1 MDDVKSACPLCLGL
15 HTRYNGRYNG
25 FQHGDVKAIPKSR
38 SQFGLQAETRLHEAG
53 VASNRRS
60 AHCGEYVPGPCTHRP
75 SHHPSL
81 VLPKSLAEP
90 ARDGGAEGV
99 PGEGGEVVTR

>member
-1 MDDVKSACPLCLGL
+1 MPFMSRATHTLQWPVQRAPTRRREGNPL
-15 HTRYNGRYNG
+15 N
-25 FQHGDVKAIPKSR
+25 R
-38 SQFGLQAETRLHEAG
+38 SQFGLQAATRLHEVG

-60 AHCGEYVPGPCTHRP
+60 AHGGEYVPGPCTHRP

>member
-1 MDDVKSACPLCLGL
+1 MTSS
-15 HTRYNGRYNG
+15 
-25 FQHGDVKAIPKSR
+25 QHGPYVRGHTHATMAGTEGGEGATRSGSQQSR
-38 SQFGLQAETRLHEAG
+38 PQWGSGAETRPRERG

-60 AHCGEYVPGPCTHRP
+60 AHGGEYVPGPCTHRP
-75 SHHPSL
+75 SRHPSL